1 MKHSV
6 YYTMC
11 FFKLLSCWKV
21 LILQLHDYISAPS
34 RIRHQSSQSNTEL
47 KDSST
52 QTDFSCLP
60 PQTRTYETQTS
71 SPQTKDK
78 CCQVSLPTL
87 TFENVRTSDSKVLF
101 YTGIPKASTFK
112 AMFDELEPG
121 VAYKRE
127 RPRSLRPIDDLFM
140 VLMRLR
146 LGLLLEDLADR
157 F

>member
-1 MKHSV
+1 M
-6 YYTMC
+6 
-11 FFKLLSCWKV
+11 
-21 LILQLHDYISAPS
+21 
-34 RIRHQSSQSNTEL
+34 
-47 KDSST
+47 
-52 QTDFSCLP
+52 
-60 PQTRTYETQTS
+60 
-71 SPQTKDK
+71 
-78 CCQVSLPTL
+78 SLPTL